1 MHLGNTFAMCASLV
15 AAMAFGSLCSPA
27 IAQPACEP
35 AQLATKYPAL
45 AGKTLKIGQDGESPP
60 FSYRDHKDFNRLLGL
75 DADTARAVFAC
86 AGVPIEFTTGAW
98 SGLIPATMSGQ
109 IDVMW
114 DTLLYTPERA
124 KRMDFVAYMNAAT
137 GVVVPKGNPKKIKSL
152 DDLCGLTATT
162 GLGTTQ
168 EAMLRQA
175 AEKCVAAGKKTVDII
190 TSTDIPSGMRLVQ
203 NGRADVLLTNKFL
216 GDMMAASNAAVEM
229 AFGVVTGARLA
240 AGTAK
245 GNNDLVKA
253 IYDGLAVL
261 RANGELQKIFD
272 ANKVDYSLVTE
283 PEILTK

>member
-1 MHLGNTFAMCASLV
+1 MRLRNVSMVSAFLATALAVASFGP
-15 AAMAFGSLCSPA
+15 AAV
-27 IAQPACEP
+27 AQPTCEP
-35 AQLATKYPAL
+35 GKLATKYPAL

-60 FSYRDHKDFNRLLGL
+60 FSHRDPKDFNHLIGL

-86 AGVPIEFTTGAW
+86 AGVPIQFTTGAW
-98 SGLIPATMSGQ
+98 AGLIPAAMSGQ

-137 GVVVPKGNPKKIKSL
+137 GVVVAKGNPKKIKSL
-152 DDLCGLTATT
+152 DDLCGLTGTA

-168 EAMLRQA
+168 EAMLRQTG
-175 AEKCVAAGKKTVDII
+175 EKCVAAGKKTVDII

-203 NGRADVLLTNKFL
+203 NGRADALLTNKFL
-216 GDMMAASNAAVEM
+216 GDMMAASNPAVEM
-229 AFGVVTGARLA
+229 AFGIVTGARIA

-245 GNNDLVKA
+245 GNTDLVKA
-253 IYDGLAVL
+253 IYDGLTVL
-261 RANGELQKIFD
+261 RANGELKKIFD
-272 ANKVDYSLVTE
+272 ANKVDYSLVTD

>member
-1 MHLGNTFAMCASLV
+1 MRFGNVFVFALLAASV
-15 AAMAFGSLCSPA
+15 AIGPLSSAAV
-27 IAQPACEP
+27 AQPACEP
-35 AQLATKYPAL
+35 AKLATKYPAL
-45 AGKTLKIGQDGESPP
+45 AGKKLKIGQDGESPP
-60 FSYRDHKDFNRLLGL
+60 FSYRDPKDFNRLLGL

-86 AGVPIEFTTGAW
+86 VGVPIEFTTGAW
-98 SGLIPATMSGQ
+98 TGLIPATMSGQ

-137 GVVVPKGNPKKIKSL
+137 GAIVPKGNPKAIKSL
-152 DDLCGLTATT
+152 DDLCGLTGTA

-175 AEKCVAAGKKTVDII
+175 GEKCAAAGKKTVNVI
-190 TSTDIPSGMRLVQ
+190 TSTDIPSGLRLVQ
-203 NGRADVLLTNKFL
+203 HGRADVLLTNKFV
-216 GDMMAASNAAVEM
+216 GDMMAASNPAVET
-229 AFGVVTGARLA
+229 AFGVVTGARIG

-253 IYDGLAVL
+253 IHDGLAAL
-261 RANGELQKIFD
+261 RANGELKKIFD
-272 ANKVDYSLVTE
+272 ANKVDYSLATE